1 MSGLQLD
8 LHCRGDRGFLLRV
21 DTELPERGVTAI
33 HGPSGSGKSTL
44 LDCVAGL
51 RRPGPGSVVRF
62 RGDGW
67 QEGDHF
73 APPWQRRVGYVFQDA
88 RLFPHLSVT
97 QNLAYAEAR
106 RGGRDTVTRTQVVE
120 WLELGELL
128 PRAPET
134 LSAGQRQRV
143 AIARALLS
151 APQLLLLDEP
161 LANLDRAAS
170 AQCLAYLQRL
180 ARELELPML
189 YVSHDIEEVSQLAD
203 HLLLLEQ
210 GRVVDRGSL
219 LELCSR
225 LDSRLS
231 REEQAAAIVVAAVRR
246 HDRDFGLT
254 ELDLEGHPL
263 FVNHLPQ
270 PPGQRR
276 RLRIPARDVSV
287 CRERPRDSSIL
298 NILPVTLRGLGQR
311 DASRVLLRL
320 SVGSQHLLAR
330 ITRRSAAQLRL
341 QVGDALFAQIKSAA
355 LLSEAQLDESR
366 ERQ

>member
-1 MSGLQLD
+1 VSGLHLD
-8 LHCRGDRGFLLRV
+8 LRCRGGRDFLLRV
-21 DTELPERGVTAI
+21 DTALPERGVTAI
-33 HGPSGSGKSTL
+33 LGPSGSGKSTL

-51 RRPGPGSVVRF
+51 RRPAPGSVLRF
-62 RGDGW
+62 CGESW
-67 QEGDHF
+67 QEGGYF
-73 APPWQRRVGYVFQDA
+73 VPPWQRRVGYVFQDA
-88 RLFPHLSVT
+88 RLFPHLSVAH
-97 QNLAYAEAR
+97 NLAYAEAR
-106 RGGRDTVTRTQVVE
+106 RGRRDTVAREQVVA
-120 WLELGELL
+120 WLELGKLL

-170 AQCLAYLQRL
+170 AQCLACLQRL
-180 ARELELPML
+180 ARELALPML

-231 REEQAAAIVVAAVRR
+231 REEQAAAIAVATVRR
-246 HDRDFGLT
+246 HHEPFGLT

-270 PPGQRR
+270 PPGHRR

-298 NILPVTLRGLGQR
+298 NILPVTLWEMGQR

-320 SVGSQHLLAR
+320 SLGSQFLLAR
-330 ITRRSAAQLRL
+330 ITRRSAAQLGLR
-341 QVGDALFAQIKSAA
+341 VGDALFAQIKSAA
-355 LLSEAQLDESR
+355 LLSEPL
-366 ERQ
+366 ERP